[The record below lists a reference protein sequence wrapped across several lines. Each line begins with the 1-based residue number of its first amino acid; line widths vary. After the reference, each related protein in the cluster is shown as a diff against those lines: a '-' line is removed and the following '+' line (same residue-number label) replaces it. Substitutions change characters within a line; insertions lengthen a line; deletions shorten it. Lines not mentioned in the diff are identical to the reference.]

1 MAIQHPQPPQVSGAV
16 YPFLDV
22 KLAMSTRP
30 LGNEVTVDVSV
41 TLTPYRQLEDGIELL
56 EEGRK
61 VFVWGDALNQ
71 AATDPHLARFL
82 MTIQAAGQQF
92 VNEAF

>member
-22 KLAMSTRP
+22 SLAMSTRP
-30 LGNEVTVDVSV
+30 QGNDVALSLCV
-41 TLTPYRQLEDGIELL
+41 TLTPYRTTDNGIELL